1 MPTIL
6 SAPAV
11 PSSNHRMIRALT
23 LVLCCMF
30 AAGCHLGVR
39 KRSVG
44 VVGVRLEPGV
54 EISALEVRNPVGR
67 IQVRDCT
74 EAQAAG
80 VEVEVLLTE
89 HRPSSDFVPEAAE
102 HVRMRRD
109 GGRLFVDSAHAQ
121 DADAR
126 DWQLRMTVYLP
137 GAAAVSARQDVGS
150 VDVELA
156 AVNGIDVVVDTGSV
170 EVDVAE
176 LRGPASLEVDT
187 GRIEFASAAV
197 AAEGDMMLRCDT
209 GSIRITWPEQASGR
223 FDLAA
228 DCGNISVPDRFGLDP
243 HRSGAS
249 SRCRGAFGAG
259 GPQVLARTDT
269 GSIRV
274 R

>member
-1 MPTIL
+1 ML
-6 SAPAV
+6 
-11 PSSNHRMIRALT
+11 RALT
-23 LVLCCMF
+23 LLLCCIS
-30 AAGCHLGVR
+30 AAGCHLGGR

-89 HRPSSDFVPEAAE
+89 HRPSSDFVPDAAE
-102 HVRMRRD
+102 HVRVRRD
-109 GGRLFVDSAHAQ
+109 GSRLFVDSAHAQ

-137 GAAAVSARQDVGS
+137 AEASVSAWQDVGS

-156 AVNGIDVVVDTGSV
+156 AVTGLAVVVDTGSV

-187 GRIEFASAAV
+187 GKIELAPAAV
-197 AAEGDMMLRCDT
+197 ASAGDMMLRCDT
-209 GSIRITWPEQASGR
+209 GSIRVTWPEQASGR

-259 GPQVLARTDT
+259 GPRVSARTDT